1 MPALS
6 SGFFDAKSSLPRG
19 QAAFLV
25 LGLPVLE
32 DVLYLR
38 LHDVEGHIV
47 EAAVDD
53 DVGEILRRLDVEIV
67 HRLDRRQVLADDVL
81 EVTAALVHIAQHAA
95 QDALI
100 GIGLDEDLDVEEI
113 AQALILEDQDALDD
127 DDLARLDDLRLLR
140 ARVARKVV
148 DGTLDAL
155 PSRSALRCATSRS
168 VSKESGWS

>member
-1 MPALS
+1 M
-6 SGFFDAKSSLPRG
+6 
-19 QAAFLV
+19 
-25 LGLPVLE
+25 
-32 DVLYLR
+32 
-38 LHDVEGHIV
+38 
-47 EAAVDD
+47 
-53 DVGEILRRLDVEIV
+53 

-100 GIGLDEDLDVEEI
+100 GIGLDEDLEVEEI

-140 ARVARKVV
+140 ARVAREVV

-155 PSRSALRCATSRS
+155 SLAQRLEMRDEQVRLERVRMVVVDVLALLKRNLVMCPVVIIVIDDRDAVPEMRLEP
-168 VSKESGWS
+168 VRECGLARARAARNADNRRLQF